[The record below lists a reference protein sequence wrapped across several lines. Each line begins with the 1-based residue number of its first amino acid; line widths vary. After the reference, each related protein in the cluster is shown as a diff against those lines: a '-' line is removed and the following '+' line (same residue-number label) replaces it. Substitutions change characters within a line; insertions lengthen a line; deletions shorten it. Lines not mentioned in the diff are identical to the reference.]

1 MRFKKYYKPE
11 LEHRL
16 NIFKTAQKMPELTG
30 SEKQVAWAEDIRH
43 KLYIKIKEYVAKFE
57 EDEAALAFLTWVH
70 QQTDA
75 KFWIAH
81 ANMSP
86 EEIALEWEVTETD
99 LFPELTG
106 SEKQIA
112 WAKDIRYKLYFEIR
126 KYIAEFEENETTSV
140 FLDWLEKQ
148 ATAKF
153 WIEHREMRPAEIIM
167 ECEKEINDK
176 VILRQAKLK

>member
-1 MRFKKYYKPE
+1 MRFKKDYKPE

-30 SEKQVAWAEDIRH
+30 TEKQIAWAEDIRH

-57 EDEAALAFLTWVH
+57 EDEAALTFLTWAH

-81 ANMSP
+81 VNMSP
-86 EEIALEWEVTETD
+86 EEIALEWEVAETD

-106 SEKQIA
+106 SEKQVA
-112 WAKDIRYKLYFEIR
+112 WASDIRNKLYLEIR
-126 KYIAEFEENETTSV
+126 KYISEFEENETTSV

-148 ATAKF
+148 AAAKF
-153 WIEHREMRPAEIIM
+153 WIEHRDKEPGEIIM
-167 ECEKEINDK
+167 ECEKEINEK
-176 VILRQAKLK
+176 VILRRAKLK